1 MMKQIKL
8 FAVLLMV
15 TFSFTLQAE
24 TEMSVEGLDGDLEE
38 NVEAYLSAI
47 PEDEYSVSLRF
58 QSRVETSIKEALKA
72 LGFYD
77 PDVTFTV
84 TGEKGNRQLLVNVM
98 PGEPVSIYDSD
109 IIIDGE
115 AKYDSDFTAAVANSG
130 LNLGAVLN
138 HGNYDALK
146 TRLRNLA
153 LRKGYFDGDFTVTRL
168 EVSPE
173 RKQAFV
179 HLHYDSGDRYFFGK
193 TFIEGSQIEE
203 YRVQSIIPYQ
213 SGDPYLA
220 SKVGEFNQSLSNT
233 EWFSSVLV
241 EPNIN
246 DVSQS
251 GELPMQVH
259 LSPQTKNLLET
270 GIGYST
276 DVGIR
281 GKINWKKPWLN
292 SYGHSLK
299 TSLSISNPEQ
309 TVTAAYKIPLENVLS
324 DYYIVQYGMK
334 NIDDRDTNSLE
345 SNLAFERHWV
355 LDSGWHRTLFTRLLY
370 EEFTQGQQ
378 DGSSWLVLPGITLS
392 KTRSRGGMMPMWG
405 DRKSIT
411 FEGTDPALSS
421 DARLVRVQ
429 AQTTWI
435 RSIGQNHR
443 GLFGADAG
451 AIYTDEFESLPPSI
465 RFFAGGDNSLRGY
478 GYEEVS
484 PKDSDGFL
492 TGGQYMV
499 TSSLEYQY
507 RVVGNW
513 WLATFIDYGDAWTSV
528 PQWKTGV
535 GAGIRWGSPVGPVSL
550 DFAWGLDEDPGEEF
564 HIHFSLGPEI

>member
-8 FAVLLMV
+8 FAVLLMA

-77 PDVTFTV
+77 PVITFNV
-84 TGEKGNRQLLVNVM
+84 SGEQGSRLLVVNVI

-115 AKYDSDFTAAVANSG
+115 AKFDPEFIAAVANSG

-153 LRKGYFDGDFTVTRL
+153 LRKGYFDGDFSVTRL

-193 TFIEGSQIEE
+193 TFIDGSQIED

-241 EPNIN
+241 EPDIN
-246 DVSQS
+246 NVSQS

-309 TVTAAYKIPLENVLS
+309 TVTAAYKIPLENVLR

-334 NIDDRDTNSLE
+334 NIDDRDTDSLE

-370 EEFTQGQQ
+370 EEFTQGKQ

-429 AQTTWI
+429 AHTTWI
-435 RSIGQNHR
+435 RSLGQNHR
-443 GLFGADAG
+443 GLFGADVG
-451 AIYTDEFESLPPSI
+451 AIYTDEFDSLPPSI

-478 GYEEVS
+478 GYEEIS

-492 TGGQYMV
+492 TGGQYMA

-513 WLATFIDYGDAWTSV
+513 WLATFVDYGDAWASV

-550 DFAWGLDEDPGEEF
+550 DFAWGLEQPQGEEF